1 MKVYKFCCS
10 GSCPEIREEKGIIT
24 LVDDWG
30 GSVSMTR
37 NHWVEM
43 ARRWLK
49 GEYMAAVQYIGHE
62 NEIRVLDYVDHAKS
76 VRMPKEQFKALIEEF
91 FKVCDEVAA
100 CPV

>member
-1 MKVYKFCCS
+1 MKVYRFCCS
-10 GSCPEIREEKGIIT
+10 GNCPEIREEKGIIT

-43 ARRWLK
+43 ARKWLK
-49 GEYMAAVQYIGHE
+49 REYIPVVHYIGQ
-62 NEIRVLDYVDHAKS
+62 NEIRVMDYVDHS
-76 VRMPKEQFKALIEEF
+76 VHVRMPRDQFKALIEEF